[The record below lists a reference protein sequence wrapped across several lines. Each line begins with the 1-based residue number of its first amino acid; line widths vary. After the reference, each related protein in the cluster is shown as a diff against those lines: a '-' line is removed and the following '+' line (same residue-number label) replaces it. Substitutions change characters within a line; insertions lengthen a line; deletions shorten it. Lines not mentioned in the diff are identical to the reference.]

1 MAGRKVRG
9 WTKRC
14 RRRKSLGELSCL
26 RLHFER
32 FEKLGISQTFNPQKS
47 TLFTTFF
54 GMAMRDMMSLF
65 KKKKKLKIRIIRR
78 FDA

>member
-26 RLHFER
+26 RLHFEC
-32 FEKLGISQTFNPQKS
+32 FEKLGICQTFNLQKS
-47 TLFTTFF
+47 TLFTIFF
-54 GMAMRDMMSLF
+54 WNGNAGYDVT
-65 KKKKKLKIRIIRR
+65 I
-78 FDA
+78 